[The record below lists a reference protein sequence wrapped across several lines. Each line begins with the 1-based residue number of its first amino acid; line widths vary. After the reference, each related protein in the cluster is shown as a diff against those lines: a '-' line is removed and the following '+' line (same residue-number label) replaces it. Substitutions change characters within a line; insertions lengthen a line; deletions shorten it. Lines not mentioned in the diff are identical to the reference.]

1 MASNRIKLWINAE
14 SGALYDGWQS
24 NSRGIAPVFTQGD
37 NVEVELHFVQ
47 WTIGSSKTMYEVE
60 MPVDATIRMAI
71 GRVDSAPTSG
81 SFTFD
86 YDGDTATIPFNATA
100 TAIQTALNALPSI
113 IVAGGVTVTK
123 ASSSL
128 IRVSFNVAGVRY
140 TPILDGTNLSPPCAT
155 KVVAL
160 VTGTS
165 TTKASYALKIKQA
178 PVVYNDYWYD
188 LEAPTIEL
196 TTLIPNRGK
205 RISISPEPKAGS
217 WSLTGTANI
226 AAKVS
231 QLTTAPTQA
240 ELDAFWAENISKRIS
255 VFAPETDFNDFQYDV
270 KKVESYTWDFG
281 LKEDYVPP
289 AGFAMPMS
297 VSGAGLTGFIGKTA
311 TINFNTAEVEY
322 FLDGVAS
329 AVATLEIEVELASGA
344 KLTAL
349 QTSCTIKNDLIDQ
362 TAFYPISYNSSGIP
376 EAPVDGIPYV
386 RKDASWVPLTE
397 IDGGTY

>member
-14 SGALYDGWQS
+14 NGVLYDGWQS
-24 NSRGIAPVFTQGD
+24 NSRGGAPVFTQGD

-71 GRVDSAPTSG
+71 GRVDTAPTAG
-81 SFTFD
+81 SFVFN
-86 YDGDTATIPFNATA
+86 YDGDMAVIPFNATA
-100 TAIQTALNALPSI
+100 TAIQTALNILPSI

-123 ASSSL
+123 TTASL
-128 IRVSFNVAGVRY
+128 IKVSFNVAGGRY

-155 KVVAL
+155 KVVEL
-160 VTGTS
+160 VAGTP
-165 TTKASYALKIKQA
+165 TKKASYALKVKQA

-188 LEAPTIEL
+188 IEVPTIEL
-196 TTLIPNRGK
+196 TTLIPNRGQ
-205 RISISPEPKAGS
+205 RISITPEPKAGS

-226 AAKVS
+226 ADKVS
-231 QLTTAPTQA
+231 QLTTPPDQA
-240 ELDAFWAENISKRIS
+240 QLNAFWAENVSKRIS

-270 KKVESYTWDFG
+270 KKVDSYTWDFG

-289 AGFAMPMS
+289 AGFAMPML
-297 VSGAGLTGFIGKTA
+297 VSGAGLTGFTGKTA

-322 FLDGVAS
+322 LLDGVAS
-329 AVATLEIEVELASGA
+329 AVATLEIEVELVSGA
-344 KLTAL
+344 KLTVL

-362 TAFYPISYNSSGIP
+362 TAFYPISYNSTGIG

-386 RKDASWVPLTE
+386 RKNASWVALTE

>member
-24 NSRGIAPVFTQGD
+24 NSRGDTPVFTQGD
-37 NVEVELHFVQ
+37 NVEVELHFVE
-47 WTIGSSKTMYEVE
+47 WTIGSSKTMYEVD
-60 MPVDATIRMAI
+60 MPVGSIIRMAI

-81 SFTFD
+81 SFTID
-86 YDGDTATIPFNATA
+86 YDGDTATIPLGATA

-128 IRVSFNVAGVRY
+128 IRVLFNAAGVRY
-140 TPILDGTNLSPPCAT
+140 TPIVDGTNLSPPCAT
-155 KVVAL
+155 KVVTL
-160 VTGTS
+160 VNGSS
-165 TTKASYALKIKQA
+165 TVKASYVLKVKQA
-178 PVVYNDYWYD
+178 PVVYNDTWVG
-188 LEAPTIEL
+188 LETPSISL
-196 TTLIPNRGK
+196 TTLIADRGK
-205 RISISPEPKAGS
+205 RISIYPEPRAGS
-217 WSLTGTANI
+217 WSLTGTANV

-231 QLTTAPTQA
+231 QLTTVPTQT
-240 ELDAFWAENISKRIS
+240 ELNAFWAENISKRIS
-255 VFAPETDFNDFQYDV
+255 VFAPETDFSDFQYDV
-270 KKVESYTWDFG
+270 KKVDSYTWDFG

-297 VSGAGLTGFIGKTA
+297 ISGAGLTGFIGKTA

-322 FLDGVAS
+322 FLDGEAS
-329 AVATLEIEVELASGA
+329 AVATLEIEVELLSGA
-344 KLTAL
+344 KLTVL
-349 QTSCTIKNDLIDQ
+349 QTPCTIKNDLIDQ
-362 TAFYPISYNSSGIP
+362 NAFYPISYNSSGIA

-386 RKDASWVPLTE
+386 RKNASWVALTE